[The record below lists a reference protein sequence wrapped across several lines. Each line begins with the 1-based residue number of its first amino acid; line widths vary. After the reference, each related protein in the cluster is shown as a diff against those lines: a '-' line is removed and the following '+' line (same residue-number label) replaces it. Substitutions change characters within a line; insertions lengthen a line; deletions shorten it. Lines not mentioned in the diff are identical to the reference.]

1 MKDVEVYNN
10 FLPQSLGEA
19 LEAVAFSP
27 DGNLLAVKI
36 FFSPYFLSFIV
47 LTLNNL
53 FIIHPTNPCSWSSL
67 LLLLFNCH
75 PTSFIIIGD
84 TIPTVN
90 PISSHPISCYVVPQ

>member
-1 MKDVEVYNN
+1 MYHDIKLLMKDVEVYNN

-27 DGNLLAVKI
+27 DGHLLAVKI

-53 FIIHPTNPCSWSSL
+53 FIIHPTNPCS
-67 LLLLFNCH
+67 
-75 PTSFIIIGD
+75 
-84 TIPTVN
+84 
-90 PISSHPISCYVVPQ
+90 